1 MIFNGK
7 KIKEGDLV
15 TYVTG
20 HNMKGSLD
28 YEYGKIKSFSES
40 GVIFIE
46 TLKNKRLT
54 AIRQEELVNV
64 KGKERE

>member
-20 HNMKGSLD
+20 RNMKGSLD
-28 YEYGKIKSFSES
+28 YEYGKVKSFSKS

-46 TLKNKRLT
+46 SLKKKRLT